1 MTEHELKQ
9 IYINN
14 RLMATLQ
21 TEYDEVCG
29 CIGISPLVQD
39 GMPHGSNYK
48 ATGIPAVERRVDIEL
63 EYRRLHEDNRRLIER
78 AREYIEQFP
87 DETLRMILTHKYING
102 VDIYQTATDIGV
114 DANTC
119 RAILRTHWNNVF

>member
-21 TEYDEVCG
+21 TEYEEVCG
-29 CIGISPLVQD
+29 CIGISPFVQD

-48 ATGIPAVERRVDIEL
+48 ATGIPTVEKRVDIEL
-63 EYRRLHEDNRRLIER
+63 EYRRLYEDNRRLIER

-87 DETLRMILTHKYING
+87 DETLRIVLTLKYING
-102 VDIYQTATDIGV
+102 IGEIEIAEEAGISV
-114 DANTC
+114 KDCYRITKV
-119 RAILRTHWNNVF
+119 HFNNVF

>member
-21 TEYDEVCG
+21 TEYDEICG
-29 CIGISPLVQD
+29 RIGISPFVQD

-48 ATGIPAVERRVDIEL
+48 DTGIPTVERRLDIEL
-63 EYRRLHEDNRRLIER
+63 EYHILYEENRRLIER
-78 AREYIEQFP
+78 ARKYIEQFP
-87 DETLRMILTHKYING
+87 DETLRMILTHKYIKG
-102 VDIYQTATDIGV
+102 VDIYQTAREIGV

-119 RAILRTHWNNVF
+119 KAILRTHWNNVF

>member
-21 TEYDEVCG
+21 TEYEEVCG

-48 ATGIPAVERRVDIEL
+48 ATGMPAVERRMDIEL
-63 EYRRLHEDNRRLIER
+63 EYWRLYEDNRRLIER
-78 AREYIEQFP
+78 ARKYIEQFP
-87 DETLRMILTHKYING
+87 DEILRIVLTLKYING
-102 VDIYQTATDIGV
+102 MGEIEIAEEAGISVKDCYRITKV
-114 DANTC
+114 
-119 RAILRTHWNNVF
+119 HFNNVF